1 MNAQGDAQPGF
12 IEGSALAR
20 FDIGRWKEV
29 LDQLKANYEAAT
41 QEYGGYG
48 TVAEQYQAKIDAQ
61 RAEMN
66 NMEMAVSSLQRKLI
80 NAQENYETELG
91 RLRDKLIKAG
101 GDPGAQPA
109 SILQIAGL
117 PRAEKQGT
125 ETGMVPGSLPA
136 LAANFPE
143 TQGSLVEPPLKK
155 LRDDG
160 LGGGIDVAGDK
171 KPSLVRG
178 GTLPSVTAT
187 TDHSNAAAPLSLPS
201 LTGLGNARLMVS
213 SQVQKEPKTSATES
227 ATIIESAPKPVP
239 RSYNSA
245 ATSSPENDYTV
256 VHGKELTGNQVNVV
270 LLNTFHH
277 KEVVCCV
284 RYSWDGEYVAT
295 GSNRH
300 AYMFNA
306 STGKTYASFSR
317 GDGDDS
323 GDTYVRAMCFS
334 PDGNSLITGS
344 EDKLVKIWDIRK
356 RSVKRKLAGHDGDIY
371 AVESTRDGTIIV
383 SGSADKTAKIWDAR
397 SGKILHTLGGAE
409 NDVLDGITSISIS
422 NNGKYVAAGS
432 LDKTVRV
439 WDVETAQLLC
449 AYSGHT
455 DAVYSVAFSPD
466 CRSLLSGSSDK
477 TLRLWDLS
485 NSNEPKLTFAGHKD
499 FVLSVAFSPN
509 GRLVLSGSKDRTV
522 QFWEPRNARTSLILQ
537 GHKNSVIS
545 IAHSPTNKMVATGSG
560 DNRARTWAYTN

>member
-109 SILQIAGL
+109 SLPRIAGL

-125 ETGMVPGSLPA
+125 ETGIIPGSLPA

-143 TQGSLVEPPLKK
+143 TQGSLLEPPLKK
-155 LRDDG
+155 LREDG

-171 KPSLVRG
+171 KPSFVR

-187 TDHSNAAAPLSLPS
+187 TDHPNAAAPLSLPS
-201 LTGLGNARLMVS
+201 LSGLGNSRLVVS

-227 ATIIESAPKPVP
+227 TTIIESAPKPIP
-239 RSYNSA
+239 RSYNSVT
-245 ATSSPENDYTV
+245 TSSPENDYTV

-300 AYMFNA
+300 AHMFNA
-306 STGKTYASFSR
+306 STGKSYASFSR

-432 LDKTVRV
+432 LDKIVRV

-449 AYSGHT
+449 AYTGHG
-455 DAVYSVAFSPD
+455 DAIYSVAFSPD

-545 IAHSPTNKMVATGSG
+545 IAHSPTNMMVASGSG